1 MRRGTSGPPGGA
13 AAPRPHLPPA
23 PPRRQRGLAEPAAGD
38 MGKKH
43 KKHKSDKHPYEGGW
57 VVGGWGAGRGGRERA
72 RRVWGLGPRPGRA
85 RRLWAAADGPGAA
98 GPQPGLGFVCPAPGR
113 ALLRGL
119 QGKGGGSAPVAA
131 RGYRLVEVKLTLCC
145 YPGGVRVF
153 SALLMCLI
161 SLLS

>member
-13 AAPRPHLPPA
+13 AAARPRFPPA
-23 PPRRQRGLAEPAAGD
+23 ATAATAARPGRAGA

-57 VVGGWGAGRGGRERA
+57 AGGGGGLRQGTRERA
-72 RRVWGLGPRPGRA
+72 RRVRGLGPRPGRA
-85 RRLWAAADGPGAA
+85 RRPWAAAGGRGAA
-98 GPQPGLGFVCPAPGR
+98 GPQPGWAACARLGGP
-113 ALLRGL
+113 
-119 QGKGGGSAPVAA
+119 QGTGGGSAAVAA
-131 RGYRLVEVKLTLCC
+131 RGNRRVEAKLSPCC
-145 YPGGVRVF
+145 YPGGARVF